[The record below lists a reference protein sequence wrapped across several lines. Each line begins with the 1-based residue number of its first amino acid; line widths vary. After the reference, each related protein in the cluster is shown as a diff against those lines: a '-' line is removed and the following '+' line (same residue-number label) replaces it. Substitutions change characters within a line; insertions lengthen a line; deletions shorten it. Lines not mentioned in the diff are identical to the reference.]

1 MGNYNFDQIVDRSN
15 TQCMKFDLLD
25 ERFGSANLTPLWVA
39 DMDFL
44 SPKEITDAIIER
56 AKHGVFGYT
65 YPSDGYY
72 DAIIDW
78 VKNYHNYS
86 IKKEWISFIPGI
98 VKGIAFAIDCFLGKD
113 EQVIIQPP
121 VYPPFKN
128 IPSLHKRQVLNN
140 PLLFNNGKYEMDL
153 DGLEK
158 LIKENPKARMLIL
171 CSPHN
176 PAGIV
181 WSRET
186 LSRLADVC
194 YDNNVLVVSDEIHAD
209 LAFEKQGFE
218 HIPFPAVSEKA
229 AKNSLTFMAPSKTF
243 NIAGIVSSFVIV
255 SDDKLRKTFNEYL
268 EKSELTSSHIFAYV
282 ATEAAYKHG
291 LEWLNEVKDYI
302 WENIEFVR
310 HYISEEIPQIKVV
323 VPEASFLLWL
333 DCRALGLSQEAL
345 VDLFVKDA
353 QLALN
358 NGITFGE
365 EGKGFMRLNVGTS
378 RSVLEKSLV
387 ALKKA
392 INAKQ

>member
-15 TQCMKFDLLD
+15 TQCLKFDLLD

-65 YPSDGYY
+65 YPSAGYY
-72 DAIIDW
+72 EAIIDW
-78 VKNYHNYS
+78 VKNYHKYS

-98 VKGIAFAIDCFLGKD
+98 VKGIAFAVDCFLDKD

-128 IPSLHKRQVLNN
+128 IPSLHRRKVLNN
-140 PLLFNNGKYEMDL
+140 PLLFNDGKYEMDL

-158 LIKENPKARMLIL
+158 LIKENPKAKMLIL

-186 LSRLADVC
+186 LSRLADIC
-194 YDNNVLVVSDEIHAD
+194 YDNHVLVVSDEIHAD

-218 HIPFPAVSEKA
+218 HIPFPAVSDKA

-255 SDDKLRKTFNEYL
+255 SDDNLRKTFNEYL

-282 ATEAAYKHG
+282 ATEAAYKYG
-291 LEWLNEVKDYI
+291 FDWLNEVKDYI
-302 WENIEFVR
+302 WSNIEFVK
-310 HYISEEIPQIKVV
+310 HYLSEEIPQIKVV
-323 VPEASFLLWL
+323 MPEASFLVWL

-365 EGKGFMRLNVGTS
+365 EGRGFMRLNVGTS
-378 RSVLEKSLV
+378 RSILEKSLV

-392 INAKQ
+392 INEKQ